1 MNFTRG
7 DFVRITYADNP
18 PTEGMV
24 LIASP
29 NGDSLMLG
37 FDGTLRTAKGGIYFG
52 MLPVLRDEA
61 GVYRDLARGDP
72 VTIEPREARRP
83 LH

>member
-1 MNFTRG
+1 MNFARG
-7 DFVRITYADNP
+7 DFVLITYGTNAPVD
-18 PTEGMV
+18 GMI

-29 NGDSLMLG
+29 NGASLMIG
-37 FDGTLRTAKGGIYFG
+37 FDGALLTASGGMYFG

-61 GVYRDLARGDP
+61 GVYRDLAQGFP
-72 VTIEPREARRP
+72 VTIEPRKRPP